1 MNAATI
7 SAAKSG
13 NIKVGDF
20 TVHRLGYGAMR
31 LTGPGIWGLPK
42 DRSNAIRVLRRAVE
56 LGVNFIDTSDAYGP
70 NTNEE
75 LIAEALH
82 PYSSGLVIATK
93 GGLTRPGPDI
103 WERNGRPSHLKQAC
117 EASLQRL
124 RVERID
130 LYQLHAIDPQVPLEE
145 SLGALARLQQ
155 EGRIRHIGVSNFT
168 VRDLER
174 AEKVVKIVS
183 VQNRYNATDRTY
195 DDVIAY
201 CEQRGIAFIP
211 WYPLAAGSHAQP
223 GVLPEEI
230 RTIMSQRNFTA
241 PQASLAWLLAR
252 SHIVLPIPGTSSIA
266 HLEENVAA
274 ADR

>member
-1 MNAATI
+1 MNTATI
-7 SAAKSG
+7 SAANAG
-13 NIKVGDF
+13 TIKVGDL

-31 LTGPGIWGLPK
+31 LTGNGIWGPPK

-70 NTNEE
+70 DTNEE

-82 PYSSGLVIATK
+82 PYVQGVVIATK

-103 WERNGRPSHLKQAC
+103 WERNGRPSHLRQAC
-117 EASLQRL
+117 EASLKRL
-124 RVERID
+124 RVDRID
-130 LYQLHAIDPQVPLEE
+130 VYQLHAIDPHVPLEE
-145 SLGALARLQQ
+145 SLGELAKLQQ
-155 EGRIRHIGVSNFT
+155 QGKIRHIGVSNFT

-201 CEQRGIAFIP
+201 CEHRGIAFIP
-211 WYPLAAGSHAQP
+211 WYPLAAGSHTDSKS
-223 GVLPEEI
+223 LPEEI
-230 RTIMSQRNFTA
+230 RSIMSARNFTA

-252 SHIVLPIPGTSSIA
+252 SRVVLPIPGTASVD
-266 HLEENVAA
+266 HLEQNVAA
-274 ADR
+274 AE